1 VSGDVDTVRVS
12 TDARGVATVTLANPE
27 RHNAFDDG
35 MIAALRNTFEALGT
49 DASVRVVILAAE
61 GRSFS
66 AGADLN
72 WMRRMADY
80 GVEENLEDARALAQM
95 LRSLDTLPR
104 PTIARVQGAAFGGA
118 VGLVSCCDIAIGTPR
133 ASFSLSEVKIGLVP
147 ATIAPYVVAAIGARA
162 ARRYFQSAE
171 RFDAAQA
178 LALGLLSEVVEE
190 ERLDAAIDAMVEA
203 LLANGPAAVSAA
215 KKLVCDVSGRPVDAE
230 LMEVTSRLIAEIRVS
245 EEGQEGLGAFLE
257 KRPPRWRGNKNEN
270 ENDDSSGN

>member
-1 VSGDVDTVRVS
+1 VDTVQVS
-12 TDARGVATVTLANPE
+12 TDGRGVATVTLANPE

-35 MIAALRNTFEALGT
+35 MIAALRENFEALGT

-133 ASFSLSEVKIGLVP
+133 ASFSLSEVRIGLVP
-147 ATIAPYVVAAIGARA
+147 ATIAPYVVAAIGPRA

-178 LALGLLSEVVEE
+178 LALGLLSDVVEE
-190 ERLDAAIDAMVEA
+190 ERLDAAVDAMAET

-215 KKLVCDVSGRPVDAE
+215 KQLVRDVSGRPVDGE
-230 LMEVTSRLIAEIRVS
+230 LIEATSRLIAEIRVS

-257 KRPPRWRGNKNEN
+257 KRAPRWHRDSDQDSN
-270 ENDDSSGN
+270 SSGN